1 MNGTSGFE
9 EVQSSTPDHQQI
21 GSWTSN
27 SINSEQVPGTF
38 SLLTISSIS
47 PQKLAQSKKWF
58 LTPFACFT
66 LLGLLSVSFTW
77 LPAFAQ
83 QMDTTSERTTSPFVG
98 KSCKED
104 SLDLRIFRWT
114 QEEGPWCWATT
125 AAIVMAFQGTTYAPC
140 FVVDAV
146 LRAKGELDDG
156 IDCCDKVVRSS
167 FENGCLRAGK
177 AGDAFRSFQFDYAYR
192 PTDESNGP
200 MTFTEVTEE
209 LCNDRPF
216 ISKLLSPAS
225 TLAHTAVVYG
235 YTVDPAG
242 TKQLIVHDPQ
252 DDTPEPWF
260 VPYEYFFV
268 SNPYYAHIADYISI
282 CDLNNGSCPAP

>member
-1 MNGTSGFE
+1 MNGTSSFQD
-9 EVQSSTPDHQQI
+9 VRSSTSRSPLP
-21 GSWTSN
+21 TFFMPN
-27 SINSEQVPGTF
+27 FYRVRFYERSIQMQNT
-38 SLLTISSIS
+38 LLSGWQRNLCVST
-47 PQKLAQSKKWF
+47 
-58 LTPFACFT
+58 FT
-66 LLGLLSVSFTW
+66 LLGLLLVSSIW
-77 LPAFAQ
+77 LPASAQ
-83 QMDTTSERTTSPFVG
+83 QQLDPTSEQPTSPFVG

-104 SLDLRIFRWT
+104 SLDLSIFRWT

-125 AAIVMAFQGTTYAPC
+125 AATVMAFHGTTYAPC

-156 IDCCDKVVRSS
+156 IDCCDTVVRNS
-167 FENGCLRAGK
+167 FENGCLRGGK

-192 PTDESNGP
+192 PTDESNDP
-200 MTFTEVTEE
+200 LKFTEVTEE